1 MAHVNTTESKSR
13 QRVNSRDN
21 PRSRNPSLKG
31 NADMLHAHDKQLAV
45 LEERTSRLAS
55 DHAALAKEVRDGFS
69 KLELHLTELKDK
81 NSVVDFLKEHWKTLA
96 VMGAVLFTKPT
107 TEVLQFLSQILK

>member
-13 QRVNSRDN
+13 SREN
-21 PRSRNPSLKG
+21 PRSRNPTPKG
-31 NADMLHAHDKQLAV
+31 NADMLYAHDKQLAV

-55 DHAALAKEVRDGFS
+55 DHAALAKEVREGFS

-96 VMGAVLFTKPT
+96 IMGVVLFTKPT
-107 TEVLQFLSQILK
+107 TDVLQFLSQFVK

>member
-1 MAHVNTTESKSR
+1 MAHVNTTESKSQ
-13 QRVNSRDN
+13 QREN
-21 PRSRNPSLKG
+21 PRSRNPTQKG

-55 DHAALAKEVRDGFS
+55 DPAALAKEVREGFS

-96 VMGAVLFTKPT
+96 VMGVLLFTEPT
-107 TEVLQFLSQILK
+107 ADVLQFLAQFMK